1 MVFDSEN
8 ERYRR
13 FSRRTLM
20 LGGFQALL
28 MTGLLGRFYYLGVV
42 QADQYKTL
50 SDNNRLSLRLIPPVR
65 GKILDRHGNELAINR
80 KDFRV
85 HLVPELAKDVN
96 RTLASLSNIIGL
108 SVEDIEEILERINTQ
123 PKFVPITI
131 AENLDWQ
138 TFSRV
143 NVEIPNLP
151 GVQPVEAETRFYPE
165 AELASHLVGYVA
177 APTINDL
184 RDDPG
189 TPDIVERRTNPVL
202 LLPGFKIGKEGFELG
217 LEGNLRGTAGTNTV
231 EVNAFGR
238 VVREVDQIEGQ
249 EGDPLTLTI
258 DLELQRYAAQ
268 RLGDESAA
276 AVIMDIYTGDV
287 LAAVSTPSF
296 NPNDFS
302 TGISQKKL
310 DGLNSNLKKPLF
322 NKFLQGQY
330 PPGSTFKM
338 IVAIAALEEGV
349 IDDVEKIRCTG
360 KTVLGDSTFHCWKE
374 EGHGRLNLVN
384 SIAQSCDVFFYEI
397 AGRVGIDKIAEVAR
411 RFGLGQE
418 YGIEFGNE
426 AGGLIPTRDWK
437 FAAIGTRWQK
447 GETLISGIG
456 QGFVLATP
464 LQLAVMTA
472 RIANGKQKVIPRFVY
487 SIGNRAGRVSDF
499 EPLGVDPRHLALVQ
513 EGMRKVHEPGG
524 TAYLNRLTGE
534 GMSMAGKTGTS
545 QVRRITL
552 AEREAGLDGIER
564 DWIERDHAL
573 FVSYGPIDNPRY
585 ALAVIVEH
593 GGGGSATGAPIGKDL
608 MRKTLQLDPMSQPVS
623 IELPGVEALPET
635 GEGENG

>member
-1 MVFDSEN
+1 MTFDSEN
-8 ERYRR
+8 DRYQR

-20 LGGFQALL
+20 LGGFQAFL
-28 MTGLLGRFYYLGVV
+28 MTGLLGRLYYLGVV

-65 GKILDRHGNELAINR
+65 GKIFDRHGNELAINR

-85 HLVPELAKDVN
+85 HLVPEMAEDVN
-96 RTLASLSNIIGL
+96 ETLASLSRIIDL
-108 SVEDIEEILERINTQ
+108 DVEDIERILKKISRQ
-123 PKFVPITI
+123 PKFVPVTV
-131 AENLDWQ
+131 AENLDWKK
-138 TFSRV
+138 FSKV
-143 NVEIPNLP
+143 NVATTTLP
-151 GVQPVEAETRFYPE
+151 GVRPVEAEARFYPE
-165 AELASHLVGYVA
+165 AELVSHLVGYVA
-177 APTINDL
+177 SPNEEEVRAD
-184 RDDPG
+184 
-189 TPDIVERRTNPVL
+189 PVL
-202 LLPGFKIGKEGFELG
+202 QLPGFKIGKQGFERG
-217 LEGNLRGTAGTNTV
+217 LEEDLRGRAGTSNV

-238 VVREVDQIEGQ
+238 VVREVGRNEGQ
-249 EGDPLTLTI
+249 EGTPVTLTI
-258 DLELQRYAAQ
+258 DLELQRFAAQ

-296 NPNDFS
+296 NPNDFT
-302 TGISQKKL
+302 TGISQSKF
-310 DGLNSNLKKPLF
+310 DGLQKNIKKPLF

-338 IVAIAALEEGV
+338 IVAIAALEEGL
-349 IDDVEKIRCTG
+349 IDDSERIHCTG
-360 KTVLGDSTFHCWKE
+360 KVELGSSTFHCWKKG
-374 EGHGRLNLVN
+374 GHGGLNLVN

-418 YGIEFGNE
+418 YGIAFGNE
-426 AGGLIPTRDWK
+426 ARGLVPTRDWK
-437 FAAIGTRWQK
+437 FAYTGNRWQK
-447 GETLISGIG
+447 GETLITGIG
-456 QGFVLATP
+456 QGFMLATP

-472 RIANGKQKVIPRFVY
+472 RIANGKQKVVPRFVY
-487 SIGNRAGRVSDF
+487 SIGNREGRAPDF
-499 EPLGVDPRHLALVQ
+499 EPLSVNPRHLSLVQ

-552 AEREAGLDGIER
+552 AEREAGLDEIER
-564 DWIERDHAL
+564 TWAERDHAL
-573 FVSYGPIDNPRY
+573 FVSYGPVENPRY
-585 ALAVIVEH
+585 ALSIIVEH
-593 GGGGSATGAPIGKDL
+593 GGGGSRTAAPIAKDL
-608 MRKTLQLDPMSQPVS
+608 MRKTLELDPMSRPVS
-623 IELPGVEALPET
+623 IELPEVEATTEP

>member
-1 MVFDSEN
+1 MAFDSEN
-8 ERYRR
+8 DRYQR

-42 QADQYKTL
+42 QADRYKTL

-85 HLVPELAKDVN
+85 HLVPEMTEDIN
-96 RTLASLSNIIGL
+96 ETLASLSRIIDL
-108 SVEDIEEILERINTQ
+108 DVEDIERILKKISRQ
-123 PKFVPITI
+123 PKFVPVTV

-138 TFSRV
+138 KFSRV

-151 GVQPVEAETRFYPE
+151 GVRPVEAEARYYPE
-165 AELASHLVGYVA
+165 AELVSHLVGYVA
-177 APTINDL
+177 SPNEEEVRAD
-184 RDDPG
+184 
-189 TPDIVERRTNPVL
+189 PVL
-202 LLPGFKIGKEGFELG
+202 RLPGFKIGKQGFERG
-217 LEGNLRGTAGTNTV
+217 LEEDLRGRAGTSNV

-238 VVREVDQIEGQ
+238 VVREVSRNEGQ
-249 EGDPLTLTI
+249 EGTPVTLTI
-258 DLELQRYAAQ
+258 DLELQRFVAQ
-268 RLGDESAA
+268 RLGQESAA

-296 NPNDFS
+296 NPNDFT
-302 TGISQKKL
+302 TGISQTKF
-310 DGLNSNLKKPLF
+310 DGLQENIKKPLF

-338 IVAIAALEEGV
+338 VVAIAALEAGV
-349 IDDVEKIRCTG
+349 IDEIERIRCTG
-360 KTVLGDSTFHCWKE
+360 KIVLGDSTFHCWKE
-374 EGHGRLNLVN
+374 KGHGRLSLVDA
-384 SIAQSCDVFFYEI
+384 IAQSCDVFFYEI

-411 RFGLGQE
+411 RFGMGQE

-426 AGGLIPTRDWK
+426 AEGLVPTRDWK
-437 FAAIGTRWQK
+437 YAYMGTRWQK
-447 GETLISGIG
+447 GETLHAGIG
-456 QGFVLATP
+456 QGFLLATP

-472 RIANGKQKVIPRFVY
+472 RIANGQQKVIPRFVY
-487 SIGNRAGRVSDF
+487 SIGNREGRVPEF
-499 EPLGVDPRHLALVQ
+499 EPLGVDPGYLALVQ

-552 AEREAGLDGIER
+552 AEREAGLDKIER
-564 DWIERDHAL
+564 TWAQRDHAL
-573 FVSYGPIDNPRY
+573 FVAYGSVENPRY
-585 ALAVIVEH
+585 ALSVIVEH
-593 GGGGSATGAPIGKDL
+593 GGGGSRTAAPIGKDL
-608 MRKTLQLDPMSQPVS
+608 MRKTLELDPMSHPVS
-623 IELPGVEALPET
+623 IELPEVEAIPEPL
-635 GEGENG
+635 GGENG